1 MPAGDDGVYS
11 RPVMGHELA
20 AIYRAVHPEAAG
32 GDDDA
37 LEATLGRLVDVA
49 AAAWPTLSI
58 DRPALARLIAERV
71 GPDRLAVAEAAVIEL
86 ALARACAAGDATAIA
101 ALERDYLAGIPAGL
115 GHMKLPAAVIDDVVQ
130 LTRTRL
136 LVAEP
141 GATPRI
147 LDYAGQGRLRGLVQ
161 VVAARAALDH
171 TRGKARFASDDGL
184 ADLAAIAD
192 DPELQYL
199 KAHYRDAWK
208 VAFTA
213 AAGDLDARDRNLLRL
228 HHLAGVTLEQLAAI
242 YGVHRATAVR
252 WLGDVRRRLLTGTRT
267 RLGAT
272 LAVSSE
278 ELDSILA
285 LIGSRLEASVG
296 RLLADEPEP
305 TPEPE
310 PEPTPTTPA
319 GED

>member
-1 MPAGDDGVYS
+1 
-11 RPVMGHELA
+11 MGHELA
-20 AIYRAVHPEAAG
+20 AIYRAVHPAADG
-32 GDDDA
+32 DPAGDDA
-37 LEATLGRLVDVA
+37 TLEATLGALVDA
-49 AAAWPTLSI
+49 AARAWPMLAI
-58 DRPALARLIAERV
+58 DRPALARVLAERIA
-71 GPDRLAVAEAAVIEL
+71 PARLADGEPAAIEL
-86 ALARACAAGDATAIA
+86 ALARACADGHPAALA
-101 ALERDYLAGIPAGL
+101 ALERDYFAGVPAGL
-115 GHMKLPAAVIDDVVQ
+115 AHMRLPAAVIDDVLQ

-171 TRGKARFASDDGL
+171 ARGKARFASDDGL
-184 ADLAAIAD
+184 ADLAAVAD

-199 KAHYRDAWK
+199 KAHYREAWK
-208 VAFTA
+208 AAFTA
-213 AAGDLDARDRNLLRL
+213 AAGELDARDRNLLRL

-242 YGVHRATAVR
+242 YNVHRATVVR
-252 WLGDVRRRLLTGTRT
+252 WLGDVRRRLLAGTRT

-272 LAVSSE
+272 LAVSSD

-296 RLLADEPEP
+296 RLLTDEPGVDTE
-305 TPEPE
+305 ER
-310 PEPTPTTPA
+310 
-319 GED
+319 